1 MALDIPGGAVETGEH
16 TVAQTVAASQEPL
29 PAVFRYTLPPA
40 PVAGA
45 AVDIG
50 HVAVTIELFL
60 TGNLEVTTDAAPSEE
75 TRAGALTALRTMAKG
90 LMIRGLGTPTASISS
105 TARHRFTQRRHDFRE
120 PNTITFAGDCAIDF
134 GQGWEGMAVSVAGEV
149 AYSLEVTALPTAGDL
164 PRPGDAATGRGWFI
178 HHDKELASIGMVVLV
193 AAPIAP
199 ARLTPTP
206 T

>member
-1 MALDIPGGAVETGEH
+1 
-16 TVAQTVAASQEPL
+16 VAASPK
-29 PAVFRYTLPPA
+29 PRPGAFRYTLPPA

-60 TGNLEVTTDAAPSEE
+60 TGNLEVTTDAAPPEE
-75 TRAGALTALRTMAKG
+75 TRAGALTALRAMAKG
-90 LMIRGLGTPTASISS
+90 LMVRGVGSPTPSISA
-105 TARHRFTQRRHDFRE
+105 TARLRFTQRRHDFRE

-134 GQGWEGMAVSVAGEV
+134 GQRWEGMAVSVAGEV
-149 AYSLEVTALPTAGDL
+149 AYSLAVTALPTAGAL
-164 PRPGDAATGRGWFI
+164 PKPGAAATGRGWFV

-199 ARLTPTP
+199 ARLTPSTR
-206 T
+206 